1 MGKTY
6 YTYEGKKKTLGG
18 LSKMFNDL
26 VLVEEEWVETVR
38 GQFRDNGYQ
47 HFLAFVKKVVRNEMS
62 IDLTDA
68 QAWLVIH
75 DITNDGVPMALRD
88 TTNDEDANAAT
99 ILKSAVGAVANT
111 VMAPFEAT
119 AQAVQK
125 PFQKSS
131 RDAVAEDLPSEENL
145 ED

>member
-1 MGKTY
+1 
-6 YTYEGKKKTLGG
+6 
-18 LSKMFNDL
+18 
-26 VLVEEEWVETVR
+26 
-38 GQFRDNGYQ
+38 
-47 HFLAFVKKVVRNEMS
+47 
-62 IDLTDA
+62 
-68 QAWLVIH
+68 
-75 DITNDGVPMALRD
+75 MALRD

>member
-1 MGKTY
+1 
-6 YTYEGKKKTLGG
+6 
-18 LSKMFNDL
+18 MFNDL